1 MMKMKFE
8 FKNPIPKLNKSI
20 ALDSVI
26 LLAVLGGLIGVS
38 ITGGYTQ
45 FIIGLVAISTV
56 LCVGLNVLYG
66 LTGLV
71 SLGQVGFFAI
81 GAYASA
87 ILTLAGVNF
96 WLSLIAATLIAGVTG
111 CVLALSAV
119 RMAGPFLAMVTIA
132 FAFIVEHGAIE
143 WRALTGGQNGL
154 MGFPMPDLF
163 GYMFS
168 ESDLVMLCVILGG
181 VALLAFRRLAT
192 SGWGMAMTSMRDAEI
207 AASSLGYNAFAVK
220 ASGFAIA
227 AAMAGLAG
235 ALYAPLMMF
244 IAPSNFPISQS
255 ILYLFAVILGGAGT
269 VLGPLVGASVS
280 VLLPEMLA
288 DFAEYRL
295 LIFGALL
302 IGVLLIAPR
311 GIVGVVERFIPLK
324 KRGVSAIPADE
335 IEAGLKAYAKS
346 DGLSAEDISIAFGG
360 VKAVNNVSFTAKPG
374 EVTSIIGP
382 NGAGKTTLLNIIS
395 GFYKPTAGA
404 VRIDGQDIAGKPTD
418 FAARNGISRT
428 YQATRLFENM
438 SVIDNVIAGFPVGRF
453 GKPFSAIASDE
464 NRNHAAGLLAFCGYH
479 GDIDARAGDLPHV
492 DRRLVEIARS
502 LATKPGVLLLDEPAA
517 GLMHADKVSL
527 AKLLRQLADAG
538 ITVVLVEHDMEM
550 VMGISDQILA
560 VDAGTPIIFGAP
572 QDVQKDA
579 RVIAA
584 YLGDGKM
591 KARPRPVPFEAGASP
606 VIETLRLT
614 AGYGAAPVL
623 QSVDIRV
630 RQGEMV
636 ALLGANG
643 AGKSTFLTAL
653 AGLLRPVKGSI
664 VLNNEYIHAL
674 APHQIVEQGLILVP
688 EGRQV
693 FPELTV
699 RENIELG
706 AYKQPKPVSSEEL
719 ETLLNRFPR
728 LRDRINSPAGLL
740 SGGEQQM
747 MAIARGLVAKPKAL
761 LLDEPSLGLAPAMV
775 EELYAILGELRDDGV
790 TILLVDQMATMA
802 LSVADYAYVL
812 EQGQVVAEGKAADLR
827 QDERLIA
834 AYLGGSE
841 KDDTNQKKVACEN
854 A

>member
-1 MMKMKFE
+1 MK
-8 FKNPIPKLNKSI
+8 FKNPIPKLNKPV

-26 LLAVLGGLIGVS
+26 VAAMAGGLVAVLF
-38 ITGGYTQ
+38 TGGYTQ
-45 FIIGLVAISTV
+45 FIIGLVAMTV
-56 LCVGLNVLYG
+56 ILTVGLNVLYG

-87 ILTLAGVNF
+87 ILMLAGLNF
-96 WLSLIAATLIAGVTG
+96 WVSLLAATIIAGIAG
-111 CVLALSAV
+111 CLLAISAV

-143 WRALTGGQNGL
+143 WRDLTGGQNGL
-154 MGFPMPDLF
+154 MGFPMPQI
-163 GYMFS
+163 GSYVFS
-168 ESDLVMLCVILGG
+168 ERDLVMLCVLLGG
-181 VALLAFRRLAT
+181 IALLAFRRLAV

-207 AASSLGYNAFAVK
+207 AASSLGYNAFVVK

-235 ALYAPLMMF
+235 ALFAPLMMF
-244 IAPSNFPISQS
+244 IAPSNFPLSQS

-280 VLLPEMLA
+280 VLLPELLS

-302 IGVLLIAPR
+302 VAVLLIAPR
-311 GIVGVVERFIPLK
+311 GIVGTIARFIPLVRQK
-324 KRGVSAIPADE
+324 VTPVPPEK
-335 IEAGLKAYAKS
+335 IEAWFADYPKSYGLLV
-346 DGLSAEDISIAFGG
+346 DDVSIAFGG
-360 VKAVNNVSFTAKPG
+360 VKAVNQVSFTARPG
-374 EVTSIIGP
+374 QVTSIIGP

-395 GFYKPTAGA
+395 GFYKPTEGA
-404 VRIDGQDIAGKPTD
+404 VRIGDRDIAGKATD
-418 FAARNGISRT
+418 FAARNGIART

-438 SVIDNVIAGFPVGRF
+438 SVVDNVIAGISLGRF
-453 GKPFSAIASDE
+453 GAPFSRIASDE
-464 NRNHAAGLLAFCGYH
+464 NRDFAAGLLQFCGYL
-479 GDIDARAGDLPHV
+479 GDPDARAGDLPHV

-517 GLMHADKVSL
+517 GLMHADKVAL
-527 AKLLRQLADAG
+527 ARLLRKLADAG
-538 ITVVLVEHDMEM
+538 IAVVLVEHDMEM
-550 VMGISDQILA
+550 VMGISDLILA
-560 VDAGTPIIFGAP
+560 VDAGTPIALGNP
-572 QDVQKDA
+572 QDVQKNP

-584 YLGDGKM
+584 YLGDGNS
-591 KARPRPVPFEAGASP
+591 KAHPRATPLVTSETP
-606 VIETLRLT
+606 VIASLRLT

-623 QSVDIRV
+623 KSVDIKV

-643 AGKSTFLTAL
+643 AGKSTFLMAL
-653 AGLLRPVKGSI
+653 SGLLRPVSGSI
-664 VLNNEYIHAL
+664 ILNDEYIHNL

-706 AYKQPKPVSSEEL
+706 TYKQPKPVSRDEL
-719 ETLLNRFPR
+719 EAILTRFPR
-728 LRDRINSPAGLL
+728 LRDRINSQAGLL

-775 EELYAILGELRDDGV
+775 EELYTILGELRDDGV

-812 EQGQVVAEGKAADLR
+812 EQGQVVAEGNAKDLLK
-827 QDERLIA
+827 DERLID
-834 AYLGGSE
+834 AYLGGADQSKNEKVISE
-841 KDDTNQKKVACEN
+841 HA
-854 A
+854 

>member
-1 MMKMKFE
+1 MMKSLRK
-8 FKNPIPKLNKSI
+8 FKNPIPKLNKPV
-20 ALDSVI
+20 ALDCTI
-26 LLAVLGGLIGVS
+26 ILAVIGGLIGVS

-45 FIIGLVAISTV
+45 FVIGLVAITTV

-87 ILTLAGVNF
+87 ILTLAGLNF
-96 WLSLIAATLIAGVTG
+96 WLSLVAATLIAAIAG
-111 CVLALSAV
+111 CVLAISAV

-143 WRALTGGQNGL
+143 WRSLTGGQNGL
-154 MGFPMPDLF
+154 MGFPMPQIGSYVF
-163 GYMFS
+163 A
-168 ESDLVMLCVILGG
+168 ERDLVMLCVIVGG
-181 VALLAFRRLAT
+181 IGLLAFRRLAV

-269 VLGPLVGASVS
+269 VLGPFVGASVS
-280 VLLPEMLA
+280 VLLPELLS

-302 IGVLLIAPR
+302 IVVLLIAPR
-311 GIVGVVERFIPLK
+311 GLVGMAERFIPIA
-324 KRGVSAIPADE
+324 KRGVKAIPPAE
-335 IEAGLKAYAKS
+335 IEAGLKAYPKS
-346 DGLSAEDISIAFGG
+346 DGLTVDDVSISFGG
-360 VKAVNNVSFTAKPG
+360 VKAVNSVSFAAKPG
-374 EVTSIIGP
+374 QVTSIIGP

-395 GFYKPTAGA
+395 GFYKPTEGA
-404 VRIDGQDIAGKPTD
+404 VRIGDQDIAGRPTD
-418 FAARNGISRT
+418 FAARSGIART

-438 SVIDNVIAGFPVGRF
+438 SVIDNVIAGLPVGRF
-453 GKPFSAIASDE
+453 GAPFSVIASDK
-464 NRNHAAGLLAFCGYH
+464 NRSHAAGLLAFCGYL

-550 VMGISDQILA
+550 VMGISDHILA
-560 VDAGTPIIFGAP
+560 VDAGTPIIFGSP
-572 QDVQKDA
+572 QAVQNDPQ
-579 RVIAA
+579 VIAA
-584 YLGDGKM
+584 YLGDGDM
-591 KARPRPVPFEAGASP
+591 KARPRPIPFEVGASP

-623 QSVDIRV
+623 QSVDLKV
-630 RQGEMV
+630 QQGEMV

-664 VLNNEYIHAL
+664 VLNNEYIHTL

-706 AYKQPKPVSSEEL
+706 AYKQPKPVSKDEL
-719 ETLLNRFPR
+719 EAILKRFPR
-728 LRDRINSPAGLL
+728 LRDRINSLAGHL

-761 LLDEPSLGLAPAMV
+761 LLDEPSLGLAPAMT
-775 EELYAILGELRDDGV
+775 EELYAILGELRDEGV

-812 EQGQVVAEGKAADLR
+812 EQGQVVAQGKASELR
-827 QDERLIA
+827 RDERLIA
-834 AYLGGSE
+834 AYLGGAE
-841 KDDTNQKKVACEN
+841 QTAKEPKKVAQ
-854 A
+854 

>member
-1 MMKMKFE
+1 MKF
-8 FKNPIPKLNKSI
+8 KNLIPKLNKPV

-26 LLAVLGGLIGVS
+26 VAAMAGGLVAVLF
-38 ITGGYTQ
+38 TGGYTQ
-45 FIIGLVAISTV
+45 FIIGLVAMTV
-56 LCVGLNVLYG
+56 ILTVGLNVLYG

-87 ILTLAGVNF
+87 ILTLAGLNF
-96 WLSLIAATLIAGVTG
+96 WVSLLAATIIAGIAG
-111 CVLALSAV
+111 CLLAISAV

-143 WRALTGGQNGL
+143 WRDLTGGQNGL
-154 MGFPMPDLF
+154 MGFPMPQI
-163 GYMFS
+163 GSYVFS
-168 ESDLVMLCVILGG
+168 ERDLVMLCVLLGG
-181 VALLAFRRLAT
+181 IALLAFRRLAV

-207 AASSLGYNAFAVK
+207 AASSLGYNAFVVK

-235 ALYAPLMMF
+235 ALFAPLMMF
-244 IAPSNFPISQS
+244 IAPSNFPLSQS

-280 VLLPEMLA
+280 VLLPELLS

-302 IGVLLIAPR
+302 VAVLLIAPR
-311 GIVGVVERFIPLK
+311 GIVGTIARFIPLVRQK
-324 KRGVSAIPADE
+324 VTPVPPEK
-335 IEAGLKAYAKS
+335 IEAWLADYPKSYGLLV
-346 DGLSAEDISIAFGG
+346 DDVSIAFGG
-360 VKAVNNVSFTAKPG
+360 VQAVNQVSFTARPG
-374 EVTSIIGP
+374 QVTSIIGP

-395 GFYKPTAGA
+395 GFYKPTEGA
-404 VRIDGQDIAGKPTD
+404 VRIGDRDIAGKATD
-418 FAARNGISRT
+418 FAARNGIART

-438 SVIDNVIAGFPVGRF
+438 SVVDNVIAGISLGRF
-453 GKPFSAIASDE
+453 GAPFSRIASDE
-464 NRNHAAGLLAFCGYH
+464 NRDFAAGLLQFCGYL
-479 GDIDARAGDLPHV
+479 GDPDARAGDLPHV

-517 GLMHADKVSL
+517 GLMHADKVAL
-527 AKLLRQLADAG
+527 ARLLRKLADAG
-538 ITVVLVEHDMEM
+538 IAVVLVEHDMEM
-550 VMGISDQILA
+550 VMGISDLILA
-560 VDAGTPIIFGAP
+560 VDAGTPIALGNP
-572 QDVQKDA
+572 QDVQKNP

-584 YLGDGKM
+584 YLGDGNS
-591 KARPRPVPFEAGASP
+591 KAHPRPTPLVTSETP
-606 VIETLRLT
+606 VIASLRLT

-623 QSVDIRV
+623 KSVDIKV

-643 AGKSTFLTAL
+643 AGKSTFLMAL
-653 AGLLRPVKGSI
+653 SGLLRPVSGSI
-664 VLNNEYIHAL
+664 ILNDEYIHNL

-706 AYKQPKPVSSEEL
+706 AYKQPKPVSRDEL
-719 ETLLNRFPR
+719 EAILTRFPR
-728 LRDRINSPAGLL
+728 LRDRINSQAGLL

-775 EELYAILGELRDDGV
+775 EELYTILGELRDDGV

-812 EQGQVVAEGKAADLR
+812 EQGQVVAEGSAKDLLK
-827 QDERLIA
+827 DERLID
-834 AYLGGSE
+834 AYLGGADQSKNEKVISE
-841 KDDTNQKKVACEN
+841 HA
-854 A
+854 

>member
-1 MMKMKFE
+1 MKRDMK
-8 FKNPIPKLNKSI
+8 FKNPIPALKKSI

-26 LLAVLGGLIGVS
+26 LLAVIGGLIGVMT
-38 ITGGYTQ
+38 TGGYTQ
-45 FIIGLVAISTV
+45 FVIGLVAISTV
-56 LCVGLNVLYG
+56 LCVGLNVLFG

-87 ILTLAGVNF
+87 VLTLAGVNF
-96 WLSLIAATLIAGVTG
+96 WLALIAATVIAGLAG
-111 CVLALSAV
+111 CVLAISAV

-143 WRALTGGQNGL
+143 WRSLTGGQNGL
-154 MGFPMPDLF
+154 MGFPMPELF
-163 GYMFS
+163 GYVFD
-168 ESDLVMLCVILGG
+168 ERDLVMVCILFAGI
-181 VALLAFRRLAT
+181 ALLAFRRLAS

-207 AASSLGYNAFAVK
+207 AASSLGYNAFVVK
-220 ASGFAIA
+220 ATGFAIA

-235 ALYAPLMMF
+235 ALFAPLMMF
-244 IAPSNFPISQS
+244 IAPSNFPLSQS
-255 ILYLFAVILGGAGT
+255 ILYLFAVILGGAGS

-280 VLLPEMLA
+280 VLLPEMLS

-302 IGVLLIAPR
+302 IVVLLIAPR
-311 GIVGVVERFIPLK
+311 GIVGVIERFIPI
-324 KRGVSAIPADE
+324 KRRDVAPVSAEQVAQD
-335 IEAGLKAYAKS
+335 LKAYEKS
-346 DGLSAEDISIAFGG
+346 DGLTVSDLSIAFGG
-360 VKAVNNVSFTAKPG
+360 VKAVNGVSFTAKPG
-374 EVTSIIGP
+374 QVTSVIGP

-395 GFYKPTAGA
+395 CFYQPTEGK
-404 VRIDGQDIAGKPTD
+404 VTVGDLDIAGKPTD
-418 FAARNGISRT
+418 FAARNGIART

-438 SVIDNVIAGFPVGRF
+438 SVIDNVIAGMPVGRF
-453 GKPFSAIASDE
+453 GRPFRAISSDQ
-464 NRNHAAGLLAFCGYH
+464 NRAYAAGLLAFCGYH
-479 GDIDARAGDLPHV
+479 GDVDTRAGDLPHV

-517 GLMHADKVSL
+517 GLMHADKVAL

-538 ITVVLVEHDMEM
+538 IAVVLVEHDMEM
-550 VMGISDQILA
+550 VMGISDVILA
-560 VDAGTPIIFGAP
+560 VDAGTPIIFDHPKAVQNNP
-572 QDVQKDA
+572 Q
-579 RVIAA
+579 VIAA
-584 YLGDGKM
+584 YLGDGEM
-591 KARPRPVPFEAGASP
+591 KARPRSIPFEAGESP

-623 QSVDIRV
+623 QSVDLKV

-653 AGLLRPVKGSI
+653 AGLLRPVQGQI
-664 VLNNEYIHAL
+664 VLNNEYIHSL
-674 APHQIVEQGLILVP
+674 AAHQIVEHGLVLVP

-706 AYKQPKPVSSEEL
+706 AYKQPKPVSSDDL
-719 ETLLNRFPR
+719 EAILERFPR

-812 EQGQVVAEGKAADLR
+812 EQGQVVAQGKAEDLR

-834 AYLGGSE
+834 AYLGGAE
-841 KDDTNQKKVACEN
+841 GATKQDQKQQEAQ
-854 A
+854 

>member
-1 MMKMKFE
+1 MRLSVK
-8 FKNPIPKLNKSI
+8 FKNPIPKLNKPV

-26 LLAVLGGLIGVS
+26 VAAMAGGLVAVLF
-38 ITGGYTQ
+38 TGGYTQ
-45 FIIGLVAISTV
+45 FIIGLVAMTV
-56 LCVGLNVLYG
+56 ILTVGLNVLYG

-87 ILTLAGVNF
+87 ILTLAGLNF
-96 WLSLIAATLIAGVTG
+96 WVSLLAATIIGGIAG
-111 CVLALSAV
+111 CLLAISAV

-143 WRALTGGQNGL
+143 WRDLTGGQNGL
-154 MGFPMPDLF
+154 MGFPMLQI
-163 GYMFS
+163 GSYVFS
-168 ESDLVMLCVILGG
+168 ERDLVMLCVLLGG
-181 VALLAFRRLAT
+181 IALLAFRRLAV

-207 AASSLGYNAFAVK
+207 AASSLGYNAFVVK

-235 ALYAPLMMF
+235 ALFAPLMMF
-244 IAPSNFPISQS
+244 IAPSNFPLSQS

-280 VLLPEMLA
+280 VLLPELLS

-302 IGVLLIAPR
+302 VAVLLIAPR
-311 GIVGVVERFIPLK
+311 GIVGTIARFIPLVRQK
-324 KRGVSAIPADE
+324 VTPVPPEK
-335 IEAGLKAYAKS
+335 IEAWLADYPKS
-346 DGLSAEDISIAFGG
+346 DGLLVDDVSIAFGG
-360 VKAVNNVSFTAKPG
+360 VQAVNQVSFTARPG
-374 EVTSIIGP
+374 QVTSIIGP

-395 GFYKPTAGA
+395 GFYKPTEGA
-404 VRIDGQDIAGKPTD
+404 VRIGDRDIAGKATD
-418 FAARNGISRT
+418 FAARNGIART

-438 SVIDNVIAGFPVGRF
+438 SVVDNVIAGISLGRF
-453 GKPFSAIASDE
+453 GAPFSRIASDE
-464 NRNHAAGLLAFCGYH
+464 NRNFAAGLLQFCGYL
-479 GDIDARAGDLPHV
+479 GDPDARAGDLPHV

-517 GLMHADKVSL
+517 GLMHADKVALSR
-527 AKLLRQLADAG
+527 LLRKLADAG
-538 ITVVLVEHDMEM
+538 IAVVLVEHDMEM
-550 VMGISDQILA
+550 VMGISDLILA
-560 VDAGTPIIFGAP
+560 VDAGTPIALGNP
-572 QDVQKDA
+572 QDVQKNP

-584 YLGDGKM
+584 YLGDGNS
-591 KARPRPVPFEAGASP
+591 KAHPRPTPLVTSETP
-606 VIETLRLT
+606 VIASLRLT

-623 QSVDIRV
+623 KSVDIKV

-643 AGKSTFLTAL
+643 AGKSTFLMAL
-653 AGLLRPVKGSI
+653 SGLLRPVSGSI
-664 VLNNEYIHAL
+664 ILNDEYIHNL
-674 APHQIVEQGLILVP
+674 APHQIVEQGLVLVP

-706 AYKQPKPVSSEEL
+706 AYKQPKPVSRDEL
-719 ETLLNRFPR
+719 EAILTRFPR
-728 LRDRINSPAGLL
+728 LRDRINSQAGLL

-775 EELYAILGELRDDGV
+775 EELYTILGELRDDGV

-812 EQGQVVAEGKAADLR
+812 EQGQVVAEGNATDLLK
-827 QDERLIA
+827 DERLID
-834 AYLGGSE
+834 AYLGGADQSKNEKVISE
-841 KDDTNQKKVACEN
+841 HA
-854 A
+854 

>member
-1 MMKMKFE
+1 MKLSVK
-8 FKNPIPKLNKSI
+8 FKNLIPKLNKPV

-26 LLAVLGGLIGVS
+26 VAAMAGGLVAVLF
-38 ITGGYTQ
+38 TGGYTQ
-45 FIIGLVAISTV
+45 FIIGLVAMTV
-56 LCVGLNVLYG
+56 ILTVGLNVLYG

-87 ILTLAGVNF
+87 ILTLAGLNF
-96 WLSLIAATLIAGVTG
+96 WVSLLAATIIAGIAG
-111 CVLALSAV
+111 CLLAISAV

-143 WRALTGGQNGL
+143 WRDLTGGQNGL
-154 MGFPMPDLF
+154 MGFPMPQI
-163 GYMFS
+163 GSYVFS
-168 ESDLVMLCVILGG
+168 ERDLVMLCVLLGG
-181 VALLAFRRLAT
+181 IALLAFRRLAV

-207 AASSLGYNAFAVK
+207 AASSLGYNAFVVK

-235 ALYAPLMMF
+235 ALFAPLMMF
-244 IAPSNFPISQS
+244 IAPSNFPLSQS

-280 VLLPEMLA
+280 VLLPELLS

-302 IGVLLIAPR
+302 VAVLLIAPR
-311 GIVGVVERFIPLK
+311 GIVGTIARFIPLVRQK
-324 KRGVSAIPADE
+324 VTPVPPEK
-335 IEAGLKAYAKS
+335 IEAWLADYPKSYGLLV
-346 DGLSAEDISIAFGG
+346 DDVSIAFGG
-360 VKAVNNVSFTAKPG
+360 VQAVNQVSFTARPG
-374 EVTSIIGP
+374 QVTSIIGP

-395 GFYKPTAGA
+395 GFYKPTEGA
-404 VRIDGQDIAGKPTD
+404 VRIGDRDIAGKATD
-418 FAARNGISRT
+418 FAARNGIART

-438 SVIDNVIAGFPVGRF
+438 SVVDNVIAGISLGRF
-453 GKPFSAIASDE
+453 GAPFSRIASDE
-464 NRNHAAGLLAFCGYH
+464 NRDFAAGLLQFCGYL
-479 GDIDARAGDLPHV
+479 GDPDARAGDLPHV

-517 GLMHADKVSL
+517 GLMHADKVAL
-527 AKLLRQLADAG
+527 ARLLRKLADAG
-538 ITVVLVEHDMEM
+538 IAVVLVEHDMEM
-550 VMGISDQILA
+550 VMGISDLILA
-560 VDAGTPIIFGAP
+560 VDAGTPIALGNP
-572 QDVQKDA
+572 QDVQKNP

-584 YLGDGKM
+584 YLGDGNS
-591 KARPRPVPFEAGASP
+591 KAHPRPTPLVTSETP
-606 VIETLRLT
+606 VIASLRLT

-623 QSVDIRV
+623 KSVDIKV

-643 AGKSTFLTAL
+643 AGKSTFLMAL
-653 AGLLRPVKGSI
+653 SGLLRPVSGSI
-664 VLNNEYIHAL
+664 ILNDEYIHNL

-706 AYKQPKPVSSEEL
+706 AYKQPKPVSRDEL
-719 ETLLNRFPR
+719 EAILTRFPR
-728 LRDRINSPAGLL
+728 LRDRINSQAGLL

-775 EELYAILGELRDDGV
+775 EELYTILGELRDDGV

-812 EQGQVVAEGKAADLR
+812 EQGQVVAEGSAKDLLK
-827 QDERLIA
+827 DERLID
-834 AYLGGSE
+834 AYLGGADQSKNEKVISE
-841 KDDTNQKKVACEN
+841 HA
-854 A
+854 

>member
-1 MMKMKFE
+1 MKLPVK
-8 FKNPIPKLNKSI
+8 FKNPIPKLNKPV

-26 LLAVLGGLIGVS
+26 VAAMAGGLVAVLF
-38 ITGGYTQ
+38 TGGYTQ
-45 FIIGLVAISTV
+45 FIIGLVAMTV
-56 LCVGLNVLYG
+56 ILTVGLNVLYG

-87 ILTLAGVNF
+87 ILTLAGLNF
-96 WLSLIAATLIAGVTG
+96 WVSLLAATIIGGIAG
-111 CVLALSAV
+111 CLLAISAV

-143 WRALTGGQNGL
+143 WRDLTGGQNGL
-154 MGFPMPDLF
+154 MGFPMPQI
-163 GYMFS
+163 GSYVFS
-168 ESDLVMLCVILGG
+168 ERDLVMLCVLLGG
-181 VALLAFRRLAT
+181 IALLAFRRLAV

-207 AASSLGYNAFAVK
+207 AASSLGYNAFVVK

-235 ALYAPLMMF
+235 ALFAPLMMF
-244 IAPSNFPISQS
+244 IAPSNFPLSQS

-280 VLLPEMLA
+280 VLLPELLS

-302 IGVLLIAPR
+302 VAVLLIAPR
-311 GIVGVVERFIPLK
+311 GIVGTIARFIPLARQK
-324 KRGVSAIPADE
+324 VTPVPPEK
-335 IEAGLKAYAKS
+335 IEAGLADYPKS
-346 DGLSAEDISIAFGG
+346 DGLLVDDVSIAFGG
-360 VKAVNNVSFTAKPG
+360 VKAVNQVSFTARPG
-374 EVTSIIGP
+374 QVTSIIGP

-395 GFYKPTAGA
+395 GFYKPTEGA
-404 VRIDGQDIAGKPTD
+404 VRIGDRDIAGKATD
-418 FAARNGISRT
+418 FAARNGIART

-438 SVIDNVIAGFPVGRF
+438 SVVDNVIAGISLGRF
-453 GKPFSAIASDE
+453 GAPFSRIASDE
-464 NRNHAAGLLAFCGYH
+464 NRNFAAGLLQFCGYL
-479 GDIDARAGDLPHV
+479 GDPDARAGDLPHV

-517 GLMHADKVSL
+517 GLMHADKVAL
-527 AKLLRQLADAG
+527 AKLLRKLADAG
-538 ITVVLVEHDMEM
+538 IAVVLVEHDMEM
-550 VMGISDQILA
+550 VMGISDLILA
-560 VDAGTPIIFGAP
+560 VDAGTPIALGNP
-572 QDVQKDA
+572 QDVQKNP

-584 YLGDGKM
+584 YLGDGNS
-591 KARPRPVPFEAGASP
+591 KAHPRPTPLVTSETP
-606 VIETLRLT
+606 VIASLRLT

-623 QSVDIRV
+623 KSVDIKV

-643 AGKSTFLTAL
+643 AGKSTFLMAL
-653 AGLLRPVKGSI
+653 SGLLRPVSGSI
-664 VLNNEYIHAL
+664 ILNDEYIHNL
-674 APHQIVEQGLILVP
+674 APHQIVEQGLVLVP

-706 AYKQPKPVSSEEL
+706 AYKQPKPVNRDEL
-719 ETLLNRFPR
+719 EAILTRFPR
-728 LRDRINSPAGLL
+728 LRDRINSQAGLL

-775 EELYAILGELRDDGV
+775 EELYTILGELRDDGV

-812 EQGQVVAEGKAADLR
+812 EQGQVVAEGSAKDLLK
-827 QDERLIA
+827 DERLID
-834 AYLGGSE
+834 AYLGGADQSKNEKVISE
-841 KDDTNQKKVACEN
+841 HA
-854 A
+854 